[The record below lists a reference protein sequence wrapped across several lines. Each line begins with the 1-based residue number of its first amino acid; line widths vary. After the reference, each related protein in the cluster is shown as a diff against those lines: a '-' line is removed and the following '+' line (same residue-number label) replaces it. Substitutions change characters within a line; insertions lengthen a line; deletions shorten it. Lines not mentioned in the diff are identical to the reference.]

1 MLRRDVLVGAL
12 ILVVAGGR
20 PPGRRIRPRPRSP
33 SSMSASGDPG
43 GSDDYDEAD
52 LGWADRAVAPG
63 RIGGSG
69 GAGLRRG
76 EPRVLLPD
84 RHPATRHRARTR
96 VQARAKQEPRGTR
109 ERALGG
115 RRMAGASPLADR
127 TRSALRHQL
136 SERRRDDRGTRRPRD
151 REQTPPVPLGG
162 GPDPCLRRLRHHRP
176 ERIRAKGLGG
186 ELALEPFATAAI
198 ALGPFDLIG
207 EVSYTWTFKPEHAQ
221 AFDSGLA
228 AAWPVSDGSP
238 RSSSSAQPRPPSP
251 RTTGPRSPSSP
262 A

>member
-1 MLRRDVLVGAL
+1 MPAL
-12 ILVVAGGR
+12 KKGTYNFIGDFNQSTAKGRILVSAGFATTV
-20 PPGRRIRPRPRSP
+20 P
-33 SSMSASGDPG
+33 S
-43 GSDDYDEAD
+43 GS
-52 LGWADRAVAPG
+52 
-63 RIGGSG
+63 
-69 GAGLRRG
+69 
-76 EPRVLLPD
+76 
-84 RHPATRHRARTR
+84 
-96 VQARAKQEPRGTR
+96 
-109 ERALGG
+109 
-115 RRMAGASPLADR
+115 
-127 TRSALRHQL
+127 
-136 SERRRDDRGTRRPRD
+136 
-151 REQTPPVPLGG
+151 EQ
-162 GPDPCLRRLRHHRP
+162 
-176 ERIRAKGLGG
+176 KGLGG